1 VAVGPSAIPSRD
13 DGFVPQRT
21 HDLTLTDTTV
31 TKCYRSWGR
40 SEPEREWAA
49 LSVLAEK
56 APGLAPRPLDRIE
69 IEHRPAIVM
78 SRLPGT
84 QLGDAPLTAAQAAG
98 VGAAVR
104 RLHEVA
110 TDVLPDVLGE
120 RVNGPSTFHD
130 SVRRWMEGECEL
142 DACADRVVVETAVAA
157 ARSWLAGP
165 STTSTQQQQVLGL
178 ADGNLANFMWD
189 GTTCRLVDFEDSGRS
204 DPAYELADHV
214 EHISFRL
221 DGRGDAGG
229 LVATVG
235 LGADDWDRWNEYRR
249 LFACFWLV
257 MLLPGNPGFSRNP
270 PGSVEAQ
277 AVYLLDLLS
286 G

>member
-1 VAVGPSAIPSRD
+1 
-13 DGFVPQRT
+13 VPQWT
-21 HDLTLTDTTV
+21 HDVALTETTV
-31 TKCYRSWGR
+31 TKCYRAWGR

-49 LSVLAEK
+49 LSVLAEN
-56 APGLAPRPLDRIE
+56 APDLAPRPLDRIE
-69 IEHRPAIVM
+69 IEGRPAIVM

-84 QLGDAPLTAAQAAG
+84 QLGDAHLTAAQVVG

-110 TDVLPDVLGE
+110 ADVLPDVLAE

-142 DACADRVVVETAVAA
+142 DACSDPVVVETAVAA
-157 ARSWLAGP
+157 ARSWLAGS
-165 STTSTQQQQVLGL
+165 STTSTQQQVLGL

-189 GTTCRLVDFEDSGRS
+189 GTTRRLLDFEDSGRS

-221 DGRGDAGG
+221 DGGGDPAA
-229 LVATVG
+229 LVAAVG
-235 LGADDWDRWNEYRR
+235 LGADDWDRWTAYRR

-270 PGSVEAQ
+270 PGSAEAQ
-277 AVYLLDLLS
+277 ALYLLDLLS
-286 G
+286 R